1 MSEKENLNQAAEEI
15 VEAAAEEVKTQPAKE
30 EKAPKA
36 KKDKKPKEKDKKP
49 GIGKRLG
56 RFFRE
61 MKAELKKVS
70 WPSRAETIKKTGIV
84 ILCVLIVGV
93 IVWIFD
99 GIANGLVNALLHHCG
114 ESHLILT
121 RGRK

>member
-1 MSEKENLNQAAEEI
+1 MSEKENLNQEKAEEI
-15 VEAAAEEVKTQPAKE
+15 VEAAAEEVKTQAAK
-30 EKAPKA
+30 EKAPKP
-36 KKDKKPKEKDKKP
+36 KKDKAKSEKDKKP
-49 GIGKRLG
+49 GIGKRLA

-70 WPSRAETIKKTGIV
+70 WPSRAETLKKTGIV

-99 GIANGLVNALLHHCG
+99 GIANGLINALLSLFGH
-114 ESHLILT
+114 
-121 RGRK
+121 

>member
-1 MSEKENLNQAAEEI
+1 MSEKENLNQETAEEI
-15 VEAAAEEVKTQPAKE
+15 VEAAADEVKTQAAK

-36 KKDKKPKEKDKKP
+36 KKDKAKAEKDKKP

-70 WPSRAETIKKTGIV
+70 WPSRAETLKKTGIV
-84 ILCVLIVGV
+84 IVCVLIVGV

-99 GIANGLVNALLHHCG
+99 GIANGIVNALLSLFG
-114 ESHLILT
+114 
-121 RGRK
+121 G

>member
-1 MSEKENLNQAAEEI
+1 MSEKENLNQETAEEI
-15 VEAAAEEVKTQPAKE
+15 VEAAAEEVKTQAAK

-36 KKDKKPKEKDKKP
+36 KKDKAKAEKDKKP

-70 WPSRAETIKKTGIV
+70 WPSRAETLKKTGIV
-84 ILCVLIVGV
+84 IVCVLIVGV

-99 GIANGLVNALLHHCG
+99 GIANGIVNALLSLFG
-114 ESHLILT
+114 
-121 RGRK
+121 G

>member
-1 MSEKENLNQAAEEI
+1 MSEKEKLNQETAEEN
-15 VEAAAEEVKTQPAKE
+15 VKAAAEEVKSQPAKV
-30 EKAPKA
+30 EKAAKPKKA
-36 KKDKKPKEKDKKP
+36 KSDKDKKP

-84 ILCVLIVGV
+84 IVCVLIVGV

-99 GIANGLVNALLHHCG
+99 GIANGLINALLSLFG
-114 ESHLILT
+114 
-121 RGRK
+121 G

>member
-1 MSEKENLNQAAEEI
+1 MKEGWNGMSEKENLNQETAEEI
-15 VEAAAEEVKTQPAKE
+15 VEAAAEELKTQPAKE

-36 KKDKKPKEKDKKP
+36 KKDKAKAKSDKDKKP

-61 MKAELKKVS
+61 LKAELKKVS
-70 WPSRAETIKKTGIV
+70 WPTRADTIKKTGIV

-99 GIANGLVNALLHHCG
+99 GIANGLVNALLSLFG
-114 ESHLILT
+114 
-121 RGRK
+121 G

>member
-1 MSEKENLNQAAEEI
+1 MKEGWNGMSEKENLNQAAEEI
-15 VEAAAEEVKTQPAKE
+15 AEAAAEEVKTQPAKE

-49 GIGKRLG
+49 GLGKRLG

-70 WPSRAETIKKTGIV
+70 WPSRAETLKKTGIV

-99 GIANGLVNALLHHCG
+99 GIANGLINALLSLFGH
-114 ESHLILT
+114 
-121 RGRK
+121 